1 MIFKELPIAKNC
13 LRPASAPL
21 TSSVVASILTSRE
34 NNQRNISNWH
44 ASLYGSTTKLFG
56 FFETSNL
63 YTKNIPLSKM
73 SRIKTSCNLGRSSL
87 QAVVLQFYQIFK
99 KSLWHGCFSGVFTKF
114 LEHLCYR
121 RTLGDRFLLGSIVT
135 LSIMPQ
141 LLVASQNII

>member
-1 MIFKELPIAKNC
+1 M
-13 LRPASAPL
+13 
-21 TSSVVASILTSRE
+21 VASILTSRE

-56 FFETSNL
+56 FFGTSNL

-87 QAVVLQFYQIFK
+87 QAVVLQFYHIFK

-121 RTLGDRFLLGSIVT
+121 RTLGDRLWLGSIVT

-141 LLVASQNII
+141 LLVASQNIIWKFLKDFTTSFSTFT